1 MTTASHIVDVLLE
14 TDEPSVNIEPDDV
27 NPETYLYQ
35 YADQIDK
42 DAREGKLTAQTALTA
57 SRFYSRLHTYK
68 NGRSP
73 IEVRRNGATKTWKT
87 RPGEFR
93 IPVKYGLYEYFYIT
107 DKDAADWSTIP
118 LASNKKGVE
127 GKTDA
132 VNRIILRA
140 PPLPP
145 ERI

>member
-1 MTTASHIVDVLLE
+1 MTTAHQIVDVLLE
-14 TDEPSVNIEPDDV
+14 TGEEDVNIEPDV
-27 NPETYLYQ
+27 SPELYLHQ

-42 DAREGKLTAQTALTA
+42 DRREGKLTPQTALTA
-57 SRFYSRLHTYK
+57 NTFYSRLHTYK
-68 NGRSP
+68 DGKRP

-93 IPVKYGLYEYFYIT
+93 IPVKYGMYEYFYIT
-107 DKDAADWSTIP
+107 DKDAAEWSTIP
-118 LASNKKGVE
+118 LPHKTKGVE
-127 GKTDA
+127 GKTDTI
-132 VNRIILRA
+132 NRIILRA